1 MIGKKIK
8 QYLEDKGIKQAF
20 LAEKIGVT
28 TSQMNLVLNKG
39 RKIDCVTY
47 YKICRVLDVPLEYFM
62 EGDCK

>member
-1 MIGKKIK
+1 MVGKKIK
-8 QYLEDKGIKQAF
+8 QYLEEKGIKQAF

-62 EGDCK
+62 EGEQA